1 MLRILT
7 WTQAERYHLRHDL
20 DNINLGQAR
29 PFMTQRKVLQDRN
42 AAGGILNVSYL
53 AAPLLQV
60 LNKVTPGRQSPSPS
74 KILWDKWPLTTNHSD
89 SSKALKCV
97 HWWKSPKKNAS
108 DAAIPLVR
116 TRRNCGVSEG
126 IPHRMWHCH
135 SCKCWDLSGL
145 RVWNMLIKRHGCR
158 TETDRKKPCI
168 IYLHSSIRN
177 WTIRQ
182 QI

>member
-1 MLRILT
+1 MLWMLRILT

-20 DNINLGQAR
+20 DNIIPGQAR
-29 PFMTQRKVLQDRN
+29 PFITQRIVLQDRN
-42 AAGGILNVSYL
+42 AAGGILNVSYI

-74 KILWDKWPLTTNHSD
+74 KILRDKWPLIQSTEMCSQVEN
-89 SSKALKCV
+89 
-97 HWWKSPKKNAS
+97 PKKNAS
-108 DAAIPLVR
+108 DVTIPLVR

-145 RVWNMLIKRHGCR
+145 RGWNMLIKRHSSR
-158 TETDRKKPCI
+158 TETDRKKIILFTCI
-168 IYLHSSIRN
+168 V
-177 WTIRQ
+177 Q
-182 QI
+182 

>member
-20 DNINLGQAR
+20 DNIIPGQAR
-29 PFMTQRKVLQDRN
+29 PFITQRKVLQDWN
-42 AAGGILNVSYL
+42 AAGGILNVSRL
-53 AAPLLQV
+53 TAPLLHV

-74 KILWDKWPLTTNHSD
+74 KILRNKWPLTTNHSD

-97 HWWKSPKKNAS
+97 HRWQSPKKNAS
-108 DAAIPLVR
+108 DVAIPLVR

-145 RVWNMLIKRHGCR
+145 RLWNMLIKGTAVELRL
-158 TETDRKKPCI
+158 TEKK
-168 IYLHSSIRN
+168 
-177 WTIRQ
+177 TILFTHIVQ
-182 QI
+182 